1 MIQIGYIILGV
12 IAGVLSGMLG
22 IGGGLVLI
30 PALVFIF
37 GLTQLQ
43 AQGTTLA
50 LMVPPIGLLAAIRYY
65 QSGNVKL
72 GMAGFICLGFFV
84 GGLLGANLVQNLP
97 EPLIRKTFALFLLF
111 VSLRMLLVK

>member
-1 MIQIGYIILGV
+1 MAQISYIILGI
-12 IAGVLSGMLG
+12 IAGILSGLLG

-72 GMAGFICLGFFV
+72 GMASFICLGFFV

-97 EPLIRKTFALFLLF
+97 EPLIRKTFAFFLLF
-111 VSLRMLLVK
+111 VSLRMLLTK

>member
-1 MIQIGYIILGV
+1 MTQVLYVILGV
-12 IAGVLSGMLG
+12 VTGILSGMLG
-22 IGGGLVLI
+22 IGGGIVLI
-30 PALVFIF
+30 PALVFMF

-50 LMVPPIGLLAAIRYY
+50 LMIPPIGLLAAIRYY

-72 GMAGFICLGFFV
+72 SMAGFICLGFFV